1 MGGTGP
7 QVMLTRSLC
16 KQQIIEAT
24 STRRLLKFLII
35 ENAGDEKK
43 WKDLLMPLLCEYYS
57 TINQYIKLLMEL
69 FISGAR
75 DPLEPEMVKIET
87 KYVEILRSQTS
98 LMRLNDNDLQ
108 YKYGISLTVH

>member
-1 MGGTGP
+1 MGGSGS

-24 STRRLLKFLII
+24 STRKLLKFLII

-43 WKDLLMPLLCEYYS
+43 WKDLLMPLLCEYHS
-57 TINQYIKLLMEL
+57 TTNQYLKLLMEI
-69 FISGAR
+69 FISGER
-75 DPLEPEMVKIET
+75 DPSDPEMMKIDP
-87 KYVEILRSQTS
+87 KYVEILKSQTS
-98 LMRLNDNDLQ
+98 LMLLNDQDLI